1 MSQAINTENHAGA
14 AALRTTFQ
22 ELPESL
28 TILGVEC
35 FQLAADVYET
45 ADDHQHMLIDGATY
59 GFSMN
64 GFCKLVPRGTNC
76 LIVEAPIVGAMILVG
91 GIPLENCNQATAGC
105 VDGLTFLEFPEVT
118 IGQGKVT
125 IIAIPPRQQ
134 IRISQEKLDGIISK
148 KFPNSTRLLRV
159 AKALYPVSSN

>member
-1 MSQAINTENHAGA
+1 MSQAIDTKNHAGA

-35 FQLAADVYET
+35 FRLAANVYET

-59 GFSMN
+59 GFSME
-64 GFCKLVPRGTNC
+64 GFCKLVPRTNY
-76 LIVEAPIVGAMILVG
+76 LIVEAPIVGAIILAG
-91 GIPLENCNQATAGC
+91 GIPLEDCNQATAGC

-118 IGQGKVT
+118 IGQDKVT

-134 IRISQEKLDGIISK
+134 IRISQEKLDGIISE

-159 AKALYPVSSN
+159 AKALYPVFSN